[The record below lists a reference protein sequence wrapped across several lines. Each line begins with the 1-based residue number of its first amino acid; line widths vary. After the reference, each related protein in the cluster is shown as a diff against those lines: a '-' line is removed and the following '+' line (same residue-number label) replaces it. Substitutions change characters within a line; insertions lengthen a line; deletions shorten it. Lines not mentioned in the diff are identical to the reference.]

1 MRSSSG
7 PTKGAIVRWAS
18 DAPVPSLLA
27 IVREDIGTRLPP
39 VAERKPAPLLL
50 GLKVLR
56 RASEATEGEAEM
68 ALEWRGT
75 TAPAIGLALVVGLVG
90 LATAQR
96 ASAEGIAGG
105 STQVELSRGLF
116 KALKKDGVQLSKVG
130 AGTVAGR
137 FATLPAAGGEIDF
150 VSGSGS
156 FVSDGGF
163 RLRVGKRSAKVTR
176 LTVETLRGTVRG
188 AVDGTKLMLA
198 AIPRTDFAR
207 EGFGVAIATS
217 SLRLTPRASA
227 LLNRKLGLDA
237 FRPGRPFASVSA
249 GLQPDEVQVLSGGVR
264 FEFDTGTVA
273 KIKSLGFDVQPM
285 ESNGGLSD
293 PAFSAPLL
301 AGRIDPTMA
310 RTWGMAEGGFRITDP
325 EKPGPTVD
333 WWNLGLSFETGK
345 LLTSG
350 LAHTEFGQLAPGP
363 PQPLASLN
371 LANASVSVDPVYRT
385 VTISG
390 AKATLEPAA
399 ANYINQV
406 FAIDRG
412 KQPVLA
418 AGDPLGAISLTMQG
432 R

>member
-1 MRSSSG
+1 M
-7 PTKGAIVRWAS
+7 TKA
-18 DAPVPSLLA
+18 LA
-27 IVREDIGTRLPP
+27 ICLVLALG
-39 VAERKPAPLLL
+39 LL
-50 GLKVLR
+50 GLV
-56 RASEATEGEAEM
+56 
-68 ALEWRGT
+68 
-75 TAPAIGLALVVGLVG
+75 
-90 LATAQR
+90 TAQR

-105 STQVELSRGLF
+105 TTQVELNRGLF
-116 KALKKDGVQLSKVG
+116 KALKKDDVQLSKVG
-130 AGTVAGR
+130 AGTVGGR
-137 FATLPAAGGEIDF
+137 FATLPAAGGEFDF
-150 VSGSGS
+150 VNGSGS
-156 FVSDGGF
+156 FAGDGGF
-163 RLRVGKRSAKVTR
+163 RLRVGRRSAKVTQ
-176 LTVETLRGTVRG
+176 LSVETLRGTLRG
-188 AVDGTKLMLA
+188 TVNGTKLLLA

-207 EGFGVAIATS
+207 EGFGAAIATP
-217 SLRLTPRASA
+217 SLRLTPRAST

-249 GLQPDEVQVLSGGVR
+249 NLQPGEVQVLSGSVR
-264 FEFDTGTVA
+264 FEFDAGTVA

-285 ESNGGLSD
+285 ESSGGLSD
-293 PAFSAPLL
+293 PVFNAPLL
-301 AGRIDPTMA
+301 AGRIDPAMT

-371 LANASVSVDPVYRT
+371 LADASVSVDPVYRT
-385 VTISG
+385 VSITG
-390 AKATLEPAA
+390 AKATLEAAA